1 MKSSKGLYSSCFP
14 EYALSDCD
22 LKKLQNSLLTMLVD
36 VCKVFDKYNI
46 DYMLSGGTLLGAIR
60 HKGFIPWDDDV
71 DIMMTRKQYE
81 KFLEHV
87 AELDKKY
94 I

>member
-1 MKSSKGLYSSCFP
+1 
-14 EYALSDCD
+14 
-22 LKKLQNSLLTMLVD
+22 
-36 VCKVFDKYNI
+36 
-46 DYMLSGGTLLGAIR
+46 MLSGGTLLGAIR
-60 HKGFIPWDDDV
+60 HKGFIPWDYDV

-94 I
+94 ILVQPLTDKYFCKNPKIFKYACIKT